1 MLSYAHF
8 STPLLK
14 SPPASALPDPSADP
28 EWYSQ
33 IWVRYPLDPKLYT
46 TSFPLQFKAQSDSRA
61 LLNQVS
67 LGKHHVGDGEAGA
80 ALPGINRV
88 YFEMKKWHDNLPEP
102 LTPARISLP
111 SQLMLQ

>member
-14 SPPASALPDPSADP
+14 SPPASALPDPSLDP
-28 EWYSQ
+28 EWYGQ

-46 TSFPLQFKAQSDSRA
+46 TSFPLQFKAQSTSRA
-61 LLNQVS
+61 LLNEAS
-67 LGKHHVGDGEAGA
+67 LDKQHVGNGESGA
-80 ALPGINRV
+80 ALPSINRL
-88 YFEMKKWHDNLPEP
+88 YSRIKEWYDNLPEP
-102 LTPARISLP
+102 LTAARISLP